1 MRMSM
6 PEPKFLN
13 LDGPRNV
20 DSTESNPREELIPN
34 PNGFLGGPPMAC
46 LVDEKLLPS
55 LKIDVSR
62 ALADFPLD
70 LVPSYSRNRFQA
82 SKTRFKIWPLKSSGG
97 KFA

>member
-6 PEPKFLN
+6 PEPKFIN

-34 PNGFLGGPPMAC
+34 LNGFLGGPPMAC

-62 ALADFPLD
+62 ALADFLLD
-70 LVPSYSRNRFQA
+70 LVPSYSRNRFRAPQHV
-82 SKTRFKIWPLKSSGG
+82 LKFGP
-97 KFA
+97 

>member
-20 DSTESNPREELIPN
+20 DSTESNPGDKLIPK

-46 LVDEKLLPS
+46 LVDEKFIPS
-55 LKIDVSR
+55 LKIYISR
-62 ALADFPLD
+62 ALADFLFD
-70 LVPSYSRNRFQA
+70 LVPS
-82 SKTRFKIWPLKSSGG
+82 
-97 KFA
+97 